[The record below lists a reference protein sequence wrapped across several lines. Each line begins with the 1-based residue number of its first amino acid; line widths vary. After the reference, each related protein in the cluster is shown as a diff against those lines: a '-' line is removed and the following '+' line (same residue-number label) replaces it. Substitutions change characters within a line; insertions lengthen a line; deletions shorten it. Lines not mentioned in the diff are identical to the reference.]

1 MHPVERSLFINAPPA
16 TVFRAYTDL
25 SRWLEWNPHLRK
37 VKFNGQGTLALGS
50 KVSTGVKAS
59 PVSTTWKVT
68 DLEADRSL
76 TWKSSFPPGV
86 GVVFDHLAEKE
97 WGGTRATLRLTIT
110 GPLALVA
117 WAGWVPLFVT
127 GLPGPMDIMNQNE
140 PGLFYGHNLQRS
152 LYQLKSLI
160 EA

>member
-1 MHPVERSLFINAPPA
+1 MRPVERSLFINTQPA
-16 TVFRAYTDL
+16 KVFDAYLDL

-37 VKFNGQGTLALGS
+37 VELHGQGPLALGS
-50 KVSTGVKAS
+50 KASTAVKAS
-59 PVSTTWKVT
+59 PLSTAWKVT
-68 DLEADRSL
+68 ELEAGRSFA
-76 TWKSSFPPGV
+76 WKSSFPPGSS
-86 GVVFDHLAEKE
+86 VVFDHLAERE

-152 LYQLKSLI
+152 LNQLKRLL
-160 EA
+160 EG